1 MIWPHIKTIV
11 PAPWF
16 RFVCACIY
24 VLQVLVQ
31 VELDKICQRIEDLR
45 KQVVTSPDKLRAVSQ
60 IDTFIDV
67 HWDKFPIPF
76 SKHSME

>member
-1 MIWPHIKTIV
+1 M
-11 PAPWF
+11 
-16 RFVCACIY
+16 CACTH

-60 IDTFIDV
+60 DWYMYMYIIFIDV
-67 HWDKFPIPF
+67 LG
-76 SKHSME
+76 

>member
-1 MIWPHIKTIV
+1 MCT
-11 PAPWF
+11 
-16 RFVCACIY
+16 Y

-60 IDTFIDV
+60 DWYMYIYIIFIDV
-67 HWDKFPIPF
+67 LG
-76 SKHSME
+76 